1 MLQASNVRKNTL
13 QLAFHVFLMDLWIIW
28 TALLAWASMARAVW
42 SSMASLTCLIAGF
55 ISSRMTDR
63 DNLGTGQ
70 HIRLG
75 LFIYGG
81 FRVPKSNKRAQGLML
96 KNFSSLG
103 FGHIY

>member
-1 MLQASNVRKNTL
+1 MT
-13 QLAFHVFLMDLWIIW
+13 
-28 TALLAWASMARAVW
+28 RAEW
-42 SSMASLTCLIAGF
+42 SSMASLTCLIAGL
-55 ISSRMTDR
+55 ISPGMTDR

-75 LFIYGG
+75 LFIYGS
-81 FRVPKSNKRAQGLML
+81 FRVPKSNKRAQVLMLKNFSFFLML